1 MFTSTIRTPDESKI
15 LKGFNSLVTAAKLP
29 KQRFLDLQHAC
40 VSLLGAQGVALKV
53 IAENCRTSGALRTS
67 TSRFTRNRNGKPL
80 ARWMSF

>member
-1 MFTSTIRTPDESKI
+1 MFTSTIGTPDESKI

-29 KQRFLDLQHAC
+29 KQRFLDLRC

-53 IAENCRTSGALRTS
+53 IAENCRTSGSRRTS